1 MSLLINNRINQMAKR
16 ATSLHPHVKSKHS
29 RKTKKRLAVKKVMLE
44 TKAAGRKTKK
54 K

>member
-1 MSLLINNRINQMAKR
+1 MAKR

-29 RKTKKRLAVKKVMLE
+29 PKTAKRLTVKRERLYSQ
-44 TKAAGRKTKK
+44 KK